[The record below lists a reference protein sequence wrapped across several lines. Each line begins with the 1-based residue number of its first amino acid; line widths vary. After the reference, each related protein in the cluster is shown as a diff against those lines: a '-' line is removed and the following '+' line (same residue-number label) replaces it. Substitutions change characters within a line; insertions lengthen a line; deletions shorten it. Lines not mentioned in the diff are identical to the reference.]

1 MFSENYDF
9 IAAKS
14 SSKGIGLTIK
24 CFYEMSIT
32 GLAKEIWKIKKNKA
46 K

>member
-1 MFSENYDF
+1 MFPENYDF

-32 GLAKEIWKIKKNKA
+32 GLAKEIWRIKKNKA